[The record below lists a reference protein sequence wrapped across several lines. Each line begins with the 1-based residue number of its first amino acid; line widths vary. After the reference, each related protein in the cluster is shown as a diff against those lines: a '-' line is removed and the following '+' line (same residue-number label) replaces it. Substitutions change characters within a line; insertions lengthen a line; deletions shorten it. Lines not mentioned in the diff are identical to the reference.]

1 METVIINKEL
11 TYFVF
16 TSKMNDMSNTYNPKK
31 RKRKRAHGF
40 MKRIKT
46 KGGQKVLSERRK
58 KGRKKLIP

>member
-1 METVIINKEL
+1 MIIGKEL

-16 TSKMNDMSNTYNPKK
+16 TSKMNDMSITYNPKK

-46 KGGQKVLSERRK
+46 KSGQKVLSERRK